1 MKEEVKQKD
10 EEKLDADSSSQIQEE
25 SSSVENSDGHTPG
38 MRKLTV
44 NRQPSQ
50 QREAEA
56 ADKKPTRRPVTAEEH
71 RIEKEKLLKQ
81 RLQAQKA
88 LLEKQHLMGRGQ
100 AYQQSGENRAFVRRL
115 KEQQDDDIMNKTQ
128 VRSASL
134 LRDNESIHLQ
144 FYSDYDRRNQIMR
157 VQGSKSMLTHLYD
170 TTKQDAQ
177 TAFAQR
183 FPNLARSCMTESES
197 TPTKTSNAISSAQ
210 EESKMRED
218 VLSGSLCK
226 NFREKLQQAM
236 QQRVPSVYQHTS
248 AF

>member
-56 ADKKPTRRPVTAEEH
+56 ADKKPIRRPVTAEEH

-88 LLEKQHLMGRGQ
+88 LLEKQNLMGRGQ

-144 FYSDYDRRNQIMR
+144 FYSDYDRRNQI
-157 VQGSKSMLTHLYD
+157 SK
-170 TTKQDAQ
+170 
-177 TAFAQR
+177 
-183 FPNLARSCMTESES
+183 
-197 TPTKTSNAISSAQ
+197 
-210 EESKMRED
+210 
-218 VLSGSLCK
+218 
-226 NFREKLQQAM
+226 
-236 QQRVPSVYQHTS
+236 
-248 AF
+248 